1 MKTEGIAIE
10 NQAENQAQPEAKK
23 PLDPLAVELVRARK
37 AAGWTQ
43 NELHQKTGIS
53 RDAIK
58 GYESGRNMP
67 GSREL
72 RVLCEAL
79 GVSANKVLWGRDAFK
94 APAGPIRGMFSDPS
108 MDLATQHLKMIM
120 LLNMLTQDEREAIM
134 TLTESIIVGRKGGRD
149 EINKALAVV
158 NVLGEEMHA
167 DFERV
172 AEGIMKEAMTEERVA
187 DLNAK
192 MEVAAK
198 KLPRK

>member
-1 MKTEGIAIE
+1 MRTEGIAIE
-10 NQAENQAQPEAKK
+10 NQAENQAQPEVKK

-94 APAGPIRGMFSDPS
+94 APAGPIKGMFSDPS

-158 NVLGEEMHA
+158 NVLGEEMHGE
-167 DFERV
+167 FERV

-198 KLPRK
+198 KNPR

>member
-1 MKTEGIAIE
+1 M
-10 NQAENQAQPEAKK
+10 QPEAKK

-58 GYESGRNMP
+58 GYETGRNMP

-79 GVSANKVLWGRDAFK
+79 GVSANKVLWGRDAFQ
-94 APAGPIRGMFSDPS
+94 APAGPIKGMFSDPS

-134 TLTESIIVGRKGGRD
+134 TLIESIIVGRKGGRD

-158 NVLGEEMHA
+158 NILGEEMHG
-167 DFERV
+167 DFARV
-172 AEGIMKEAMTEERVA
+172 AEGIMEETMTEERVA

-192 MEVAAK
+192 MEAAIK
-198 KLPRK
+198 KKPRK

>member
-10 NQAENQAQPEAKK
+10 NQAENQVQPEARK
-23 PLDPLAVELVRARK
+23 PLDPLTVELVRARK

-79 GVSANKVLWGRDAFK
+79 GVSANKVLWGHDAFK
-94 APAGPIRGMFSDPS
+94 APSSPIKGMFSDPS

-134 TLTESIIVGRKGGRD
+134 TLIESIIVGRKGGRD

-158 NVLGEEMHA
+158 NVLGEEMHG
-167 DFERV
+167 DIERV

-187 DLNAK
+187 DLSAK
-192 MEVAAK
+192 MEAAAK
-198 KLPRK
+198 DNPRK